1 MKTIPFLCAAV
12 LGLAGCGNDGSW
24 DAARSGVDLARGMAA
39 KRSQPQPD
47 IRASLTAETVALFPT
62 GLMFAALPDRRAQG
76 TLAPVTR
83 NGASRTW
90 ITIDGISL
98 TFRDGLLQATRGL
111 GQDLMSTDLDEVH
124 AAVLR
129 GAPRAVRIQRYLDGE
144 SYTRLRSQVC
154 DYRRAPGTAELA
166 TGPIPATHVTESCA
180 SPDREVENHYW
191 IDRAGTIRKSVQWVG
206 EDVGYLHSELLR
218 E

>member
-1 MKTIPFLCAAV
+1 MKTIPLLCTTLLV
-12 LGLAGCGNDGSW
+12 LVGCGNDGGW
-24 DAARSGVDLARGMAA
+24 DAARLGVELSRGMVA

-47 IRASLTAETVALFPT
+47 IRASLTAETVALFPS
-62 GLMFAALPDRRAQG
+62 GLMFAALPDRQAQG

-83 NGASRTW
+83 NRDSRTW

-111 GQDLMSTDLDEVH
+111 GQDLMSADLDEVH
-124 AAVLR
+124 AAVL
-129 GAPRAVRIQRYLDGE
+129 GGVPRAVRIHRYLDGE
-144 SYTRLRSQVC
+144 SHTRLRSQVC
-154 DYRRAPGTAELA
+154 DYRRAPGTADLA
-166 TGPIPATHVTESCA
+166 TGPIPATHVIEDCA

-206 EDVGYLHSELLR
+206 NGVGYLHSELLKD
-218 E
+218 